1 MKKICA
7 LTLCAAALLSLAACG
22 GKTAPA
28 YVIDGVPVSEGI
40 YEYFRREA
48 LREAQ
53 PTDGKT
59 AAPSAEETAEKR
71 CRQLVA
77 LDRYLK
83 EHKITVRADL
93 KSDVA
98 SRTEGQWALFGTHY
112 RAMGLTKQD
121 LTRINSFDAQKKQL
135 VQFFYGAGGKHEVA
149 ESELKD
155 SFVKLYVGFKSF
167 EGALTTRSDTGETV
181 PLSKEEQAAVL
192 TQFQQMAD
200 RANSGTDLDTL
211 YAEYCQTQGLIVTT
225 PLSVSLMKDGDPM
238 YDDDFFEQ
246 VSALSHG
253 STGVIRTKTTVYLL
267 QRVTIAASDEDAF
280 AAYRDEVLYHEEL
293 PAIEERVEKLGDE
306 IGRTETP

>member
-1 MKKICA
+1 MLLAQA
-7 LTLCAAALLSLAACG
+7 LGDVGTLVVGESCGAYHEHLEESVFAA
-22 GKTAPA
+22 
-28 YVIDGVPVSEGI
+28 
-40 YEYFRREA
+40 
-48 LREAQ
+48 
-53 PTDGKT
+53 
-59 AAPSAEETAEKR
+59 
-71 CRQLVA
+71 
-77 LDRYLK
+77 
-83 EHKITVRADL
+83 H
-93 KSDVA
+93 
-98 SRTEGQWALFGTHY
+98 
-112 RAMGLTKQD
+112 
-121 LTRINSFDAQKKQL
+121 
-135 VQFFYGAGGKHEVA
+135 GKHEVA

-267 QRVTIAASDEDAF
+267 QRVTIAANDEDAF
-280 AAYRDEVLYHEEL
+280 AAYRDEVLYHEKL

-306 IGRTETP
+306 IGRTEAP